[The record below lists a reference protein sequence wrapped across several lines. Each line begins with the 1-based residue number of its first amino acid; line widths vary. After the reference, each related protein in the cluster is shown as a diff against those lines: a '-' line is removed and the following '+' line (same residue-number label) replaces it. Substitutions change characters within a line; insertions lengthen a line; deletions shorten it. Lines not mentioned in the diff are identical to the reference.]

1 MKQDNNKKITI
12 GLFGDSFFPMADG
25 VIMVMDNYA
34 RRLCKYANVIVFVP
48 EYLTK
53 KEGIL
58 TQCKKFTENGM
69 RVLLFGKVNGKI
81 KDGELNFSSVKGYSL
96 FILRDN
102 IRPEVPKILKWFYK
116 NKVDVKIISGDN
128 LQTVQY
134 IAKKAGVHNF
144 EKAID
149 LSTISKDDDFEYI
162 VLNNSIFARVTPE

>member
-1 MKQDNNKKITI
+1 
-12 GLFGDSFFPMADG
+12 
-25 VIMVMDNYA
+25 
-34 RRLCKYANVIVFVP
+34 
-48 EYLTK
+48 
-53 KEGIL
+53 
-58 TQCKKFTENGM
+58 M

-102 IRPEVPKILKWFYK
+102 IRSEVPKILKWFYK

-134 IAKKAGVHNF
+134 IAKKAGVHNS

-149 LSTISKDDDFEYI
+149 LSTLSKDDDFNYI